1 VVRIERCGSDW
12 VLVDGRAPSE
22 ARWRLRG
29 ERVELVSP
37 SGRAYVVPNGDVPF
51 DVALGLLAL
60 RDAARFLSS
69 GSSSSTSGGRAAG
82 ESAGA
87 FALRAWLE
95 TSRDPLLADR
105 VGSGLSGVRTPSWMD
120 YRFTFLAATSL
131 SSGEHSF
138 GLGVV
143 VEPTRG
149 TKAR

>member
-1 VVRIERCGSDW
+1 VVRVERSGSEW

-29 ERVELVSP
+29 ESVELVSP
-37 SGRAYVVPNGDVPF
+37 SGRAYLVPSGDVPF

-69 GSSSSTSGGRAAG
+69 SSSTGGKATG

-95 TSRDPLLADR
+95 TSRDPLLVDR
-105 VGSGLSGVRTPSWMD
+105 VDSGLSGIRTPSWMD
-120 YRFTFLAATSL
+120 YRFTFLTATSL

-143 VEPTRG
+143 VEPTRD